1 VLLLIP
7 VEFLRWVIIILA
19 GGASSWFIASNLEC
33 TEGADMT
40 VLIAECCSY
49 TVCPGIVHFFLPEV
63 LADFPKVYLSSV
75 YIPAL
80 SFNKVLLLGEARV
93 SDTAAS
99 VLNRRADRLFL
110 HIMVWQ
116 ASFEGQMD

>member
-49 TVCPGIVHFFLPEV
+49 TVCPGIVHHFFLPEV
-63 LADFPKVYLSSV
+63 LVDFPKIYLSSV

-80 SFNKVLLLGEARV
+80 SFNKVLLGEARV
-93 SDTAAS
+93 SDTATS

-110 HIMVWQ
+110 YIMVWQ
-116 ASFEGQMD
+116 ASFE